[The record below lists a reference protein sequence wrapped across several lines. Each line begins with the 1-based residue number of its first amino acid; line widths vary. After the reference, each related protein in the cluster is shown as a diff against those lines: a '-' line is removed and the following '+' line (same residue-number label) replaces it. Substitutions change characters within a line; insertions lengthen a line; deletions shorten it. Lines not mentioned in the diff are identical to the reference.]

1 MKKKLLFV
9 AAMTLAA
16 FGASAQGLPTI
27 EASSVT
33 PDGGT
38 YEAPAKQLSI
48 STITVA
54 FPDSL
59 YFADGELTDTLEVY
73 MGSTRFVPGV
83 ETVSYR
89 GIASIRHTKSGC
101 SVTTRPLDAEG
112 NVITLTEP
120 DTLSFSLQS
129 GTLGTKEWVSDKTK
143 GKVNADVSAFYL
155 IPEVLKYVEVSPAS
169 AVLVDPMTGDYEG
182 GVIDTLKKVTITFAK
197 KAYLAEGKSSV
208 EIQGQGILDWGTYE
222 MYSSRIDLADD
233 GMSATVTPIGT
244 NGQDTTLASPGSFLL
259 VTIPASTFGDEAF
272 SKGEVESVTNTEWGF
287 MYQIPADDPSVDSTV
302 KVEAAAE
309 GVTVYNLQGVL
320 VLKSDDAAV
329 LNTLESGLYIVNGK
343 KVIIV
348 K

>member
-1 MKKKLLFV
+1 
-9 AAMTLAA
+9 MTLAA
-16 FGASAQGLPTI
+16 FGASAQTEINPTSI
-27 EASSVT
+27 S
-33 PDGGT
+33 PKGGT
-38 YEAPAKQLSI
+38 DATKLEVVVNEYGELAPLSSI
-48 STITVA
+48 IVA
-54 FPDSL
+54 FPDTL
-59 YFADGELTDTLEVY
+59 YFREEKKSDTVKVAL
-73 MGSTRFVPGV
+73 GSMKKGGLQYDLYATILDNKNG
-83 ETVSYR
+83 S
-89 GIASIRHTKSGC
+89 
-101 SVTTRPLDAEG
+101 SVLMVPLDADG
-112 NVITLTEP
+112 NPIELTEP
-120 DTLSFSLQS
+120 DSLAFFLPG
-129 GTLGTKEWVSDKTK
+129 GTLGTKEWVSDNTK

-182 GVIDTLKKVTITFAK
+182 GVIDTLKKVTITFVQ

-244 NGQDTTLASPGSFLL
+244 NGQDTTLASPGSFLQ
-259 VTIPASTFGDEAF
+259 VIIPASTFGDEAF
-272 SKGEVESVTNTEWGF
+272 SKGEVESVTNTDWGF